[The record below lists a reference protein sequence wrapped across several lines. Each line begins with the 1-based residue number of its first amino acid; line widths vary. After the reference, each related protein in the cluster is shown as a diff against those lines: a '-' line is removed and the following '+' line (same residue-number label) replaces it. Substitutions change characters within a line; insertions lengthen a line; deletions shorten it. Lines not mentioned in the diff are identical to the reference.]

1 MLTEYVLPF
10 KQTLIG
16 AGSGLPLVVASAQP
30 FGIRLTNQPDN
41 YYHIDVFL
49 QRYRASDNNYV
60 AGIVD
65 MQALES
71 SMQGSVPPTHDI
83 PEFRDLS
90 YPAYRAE
97 LRALRVHL
105 LSLQEDAISQGKRIV
120 IVLEG
125 RDAAGKGRLSS
136 GITHYLNPR
145 FSRIIAQ
152 GTPTPQAMR
161 NWLGRHYK
169 VMPNEREIVVFDRSW
184 YSRAMIQPAM
194 GYCTMRQYHYFMNRV
209 NDWEKALVDEGID
222 VIKIYLSVSPEA
234 QDLRFKLRITS
245 DLQYWKYSANDRM
258 ASERW
263 NLLTYFK
270 ERMFAV
276 TSTDYA
282 PWTIIDS
289 DNKQQALLNAIHCIL
304 QRFGYEDR
312 GLIHP
317 SLQQS
322 AEESTEAQDL
332 LVDGV
337 LFTGLNREQVAI
349 LDRIRIHE

>member
-1 MLTEYVLPF
+1 
-10 KQTLIG
+10 
-16 AGSGLPLVVASAQP
+16 
-30 FGIRLTNQPDN
+30 
-41 YYHIDVFL
+41 
-49 QRYRASDNNYV
+49 
-60 AGIVD
+60 
-65 MQALES
+65 MQAVES
-71 SMQGSVPPTHDI
+71 SIQGSMRPPYDV

-105 LSLQEDAISQGKRIV
+105 LSLQEWVVSEGKRV
-120 IVLEG
+120 AIVLEG

-145 FSRIIAQ
+145 FARIVAQ

-169 VMPNEREIVVFDRSW
+169 VMPEEGEIVVFDRSW

-194 GYCTMRQYHYFMNRV
+194 GYCSMRQYHYFMNRV
-209 NDWEKALVDEGID
+209 NDWEKTLVDEGID
-222 VIKIYLSVSPEA
+222 LIKIYLSVSQEA

-258 ASERW
+258 AAERW

-282 PWTIIDS
+282 PWTIIES
-289 DNKQQALLNAIHCIL
+289 DDKQQALLNAIHCVL
-304 QRFGYEDR
+304 QRFGYEES

-317 SLQQS
+317 SLQKE
-322 AEESTEAQDL
+322 ATENTEFLDMT
-332 LVDGV
+332 VDGV

-349 LDRIRIHE
+349 LDRIRVHE

>member
-1 MLTEYVLPF
+1 
-10 KQTLIG
+10 
-16 AGSGLPLVVASAQP
+16 
-30 FGIRLTNQPDN
+30 
-41 YYHIDVFL
+41 
-49 QRYRASDNNYV
+49 
-60 AGIVD
+60 
-65 MQALES
+65 MQAVES
-71 SMQGSVPPTHDI
+71 GRREIIASNYDV

-105 LSLQEDAISQGKRIV
+105 LTLQEMVVSEGRRVA

-136 GITHYLNPR
+136 GITHYLNPK
-145 FSRIIAQ
+145 FARIVAQ

-169 VMPNEREIVVFDRSW
+169 VMPSEGEIVVFDRSW

-194 GYCTMRQYHYFMNRV
+194 GYCTMRQYHYFMHKV
-209 NDWEKALVDEGID
+209 NDWEKGLADEGID
-222 VIKIYLSVSPEA
+222 LIKIYLSVSQET
-234 QDLRFKLRITS
+234 QDLRFKLRSTS
-245 DLQYWKYSANDRM
+245 DLQYWKYSINDRM
-258 ASERW
+258 AAERW

-289 DNKQQALLNAIHCIL
+289 DNKQQALLNALHCIL
-304 QRFGYEDR
+304 QRFGYEES

-317 SLQQS
+317 SLQED
-322 AEESTEAQDL
+322 ATENTEYLDL
-332 LVDGV
+332 MVDGV

-349 LDRIRIHE
+349 LDRIRVHE

>member
-1 MLTEYVLPF
+1 
-10 KQTLIG
+10 
-16 AGSGLPLVVASAQP
+16 
-30 FGIRLTNQPDN
+30 
-41 YYHIDVFL
+41 
-49 QRYRASDNNYV
+49 
-60 AGIVD
+60 
-65 MQALES
+65 MQAVES
-71 SMQGSVPPTHDI
+71 SKQGSIPPPYDV

-105 LSLQEDAISQGKRIV
+105 LSLQEWVVSEGKRV
-120 IVLEG
+120 AIVLEG

-145 FSRIIAQ
+145 FARIVAQ

-169 VMPNEREIVVFDRSW
+169 VMPEEGEIVVFDRSW
-184 YSRAMIQPAM
+184 YSRAMIQPTM
-194 GYCTMRQYHYFMNRV
+194 GYCSMRQYHYFMNRV
-209 NDWEKALVDEGID
+209 NDWEKTLADEGID
-222 VIKIYLSVSPEA
+222 LIKIYLSVSQEA

-258 ASERW
+258 AAERW

-282 PWTIIDS
+282 PWTIIES
-289 DNKQQALLNAIHCIL
+289 DDKQQALLNAIHCVL
-304 QRFGYEDR
+304 QRFGYEES

-317 SLQQS
+317 SLQKE
-322 AEESTEAQDL
+322 ATENTEFLDMT
-332 LVDGV
+332 VDGV

-349 LDRIRIHE
+349 LDRIRVHE

>member
-1 MLTEYVLPF
+1 
-10 KQTLIG
+10 
-16 AGSGLPLVVASAQP
+16 
-30 FGIRLTNQPDN
+30 
-41 YYHIDVFL
+41 
-49 QRYRASDNNYV
+49 
-60 AGIVD
+60 
-65 MQALES
+65 MQAIES
-71 SMQGSVPPTHDI
+71 SIPGTTAATYDV

-105 LSLQEDAISQGKRIV
+105 LSLQEWVVDEGRRVA

-125 RDAAGKGRLSS
+125 RDAAGKGRLSA
-136 GITHYLNPR
+136 GITHYLNPK
-145 FSRIIAQ
+145 FARIVAQ

-161 NWLGRHYK
+161 NWLGRHHK
-169 VMPNEREIVVFDRSW
+169 VMPTEGEIVVFDRSW

-194 GYCTMRQYHYFMNRV
+194 GYCSMGQYHYFMNKV
-209 NDWEKALVDEGID
+209 NDWEKSLVDEGID
-222 VIKIYLSVSPEA
+222 LIKIYLSVSQEA

-258 ASERW
+258 AAERW

-270 ERMFAV
+270 DRMFAV

-289 DNKQQALLNAIHCIL
+289 DNKQQALLNAIHCTL
-304 QRFGYEDR
+304 QRFGYEES

-317 SLQQS
+317 SLQEEA
-322 AEESTEAQDL
+322 AENTEYLDL
-332 LVDGV
+332 TVDGV

>member
-1 MLTEYVLPF
+1 
-10 KQTLIG
+10 
-16 AGSGLPLVVASAQP
+16 
-30 FGIRLTNQPDN
+30 
-41 YYHIDVFL
+41 
-49 QRYRASDNNYV
+49 
-60 AGIVD
+60 
-65 MQALES
+65 MQAAENNSPGIL
-71 SMQGSVPPTHDI
+71 PPTYDV
-83 PEFRDLS
+83 PEFRNLS

-105 LSLQEDAISQGKRIV
+105 LSLQEWVVAEGKRV
-120 IVLEG
+120 AIVLEG

-136 GITHYLNPR
+136 GITHYLNPK
-145 FSRIIAQ
+145 FSRVVAQ

-169 VMPNEREIVVFDRSW
+169 LMPAESEIVVFDRSW

-194 GYCTMRQYHYFMNRV
+194 GYCTMRQYHYFMHRV
-209 NDWEKALVDEGID
+209 NDWEKSLADEGINL
-222 VIKIYLSVSPEA
+222 IKIYLSVSQEA
-234 QDLRFKLRITS
+234 QDLRFKLRSTS
-245 DLQYWKYSANDRM
+245 DLQYWKYSLNDRK
-258 ASERW
+258 AAERW

-282 PWTIIDS
+282 PWTIIGS

-304 QRFGYEDR
+304 QRFGYQES

-317 SLQQS
+317 ILQEEA
-322 AEESTEAQDL
+322 AENTEFLDL
-332 LVDGV
+332 TVDGV
-337 LFTGLNREQVAI
+337 LFTGMNREQVAI

>member
-1 MLTEYVLPF
+1 
-10 KQTLIG
+10 
-16 AGSGLPLVVASAQP
+16 
-30 FGIRLTNQPDN
+30 
-41 YYHIDVFL
+41 
-49 QRYRASDNNYV
+49 
-60 AGIVD
+60 
-65 MQALES
+65 MQAVES
-71 SMQGSVPPTHDI
+71 GRQGSMSLAYDV

-105 LSLQEDAISQGKRIV
+105 LSLQEWVVSEGRRVA

-136 GITHYLNPR
+136 GITHYLNPK
-145 FSRIIAQ
+145 FARIVAQ

-169 VMPNEREIVVFDRSW
+169 AMPEEGEIVVFDRSW

-194 GYCTMRQYHYFMNRV
+194 GYCTMRQYQYFMNRV
-209 NDWEKALVDEGID
+209 NDWEKALVDGGID
-222 VIKIYLSVSPEA
+222 LIKIYLSVSQEA

-258 ASERW
+258 AAERW

-289 DNKQQALLNAIHCIL
+289 DNKQQALLNALHCIL
-304 QRFGYEDR
+304 QRFGYEES

-317 SLQQS
+317 SLQKDA
-322 AEESTEAQDL
+322 AENTEFLDL
-332 LVDGV
+332 TVDGV
-337 LFTGLNREQVAI
+337 LFTGLNREQVAV

>member
-1 MLTEYVLPF
+1 MQAVE
-10 KQTLIG
+10 
-16 AGSGLPLVVASAQP
+16 SGIQEASA
-30 FGIRLTNQPDN
+30 T
-41 YYHIDVFL
+41 
-49 QRYRASDNNYV
+49 
-60 AGIVD
+60 
-65 MQALES
+65 
-71 SMQGSVPPTHDI
+71 THDV

-105 LSLQEDAISQGKRIV
+105 LTLQELVVSEGRRVA

-136 GITHYLNPR
+136 GITHYLNPK
-145 FSRIIAQ
+145 FARIVAQ

-161 NWLGRHYK
+161 NWLGRHHK
-169 VMPNEREIVVFDRSW
+169 VMPVEGEIVVFDRSW

-194 GYCTMRQYHYFMNRV
+194 GYCTMRQYHYFMHKV
-209 NDWEKALVDEGID
+209 NEWEKSLVDEGID
-222 VIKIYLSVSPEA
+222 LIKIYLSVSQET
-234 QDLRFKLRITS
+234 QDLRFKLRSTS
-245 DLQYWKYSANDRM
+245 DLQYWKYSVNDRM
-258 ASERW
+258 AAERW

-289 DNKQQALLNAIHCIL
+289 DNKQQALLNALHCTL
-304 QRFGYEDR
+304 QRFGYEES

-317 SLQQS
+317 SLQQDA
-322 AEESTEAQDL
+322 AENTELLDL
-332 LVDGV
+332 TVDGV
-337 LFTGLNREQVAI
+337 LFTGLNREQVAV